1 MDVQTIFVILAFL
14 LLPLF
19 CFREAWKGWRTGA
32 VDKVVKN
39 ARKPVYV
46 YRHADPVQYWSYL
59 FLYTGFGFLFTGIII
74 YLLFY
79 RLSIYYPFKI
89 ENSYYYDIRNK
100 CCFAFWFHFFVNS
113 FTEYP
118 SFNA

>member
-1 MDVQTIFVILAFL
+1 MIMDVQTIFVILAFL

-46 YRHADPVQYWSYL
+46 YRHA
-59 FLYTGFGFLFTGIII
+59 
-74 YLLFY
+74 
-79 RLSIYYPFKI
+79 
-89 ENSYYYDIRNK
+89 
-100 CCFAFWFHFFVNS
+100 
-113 FTEYP
+113 
-118 SFNA
+118 

>member
-39 ARKPVYV
+39 ARKPVMTPTY
-46 YRHADPVQYWSYL
+46 
-59 FLYTGFGFLFTGIII
+59 
-74 YLLFY
+74 
-79 RLSIYYPFKI
+79 
-89 ENSYYYDIRNK
+89 
-100 CCFAFWFHFFVNS
+100 
-113 FTEYP
+113 
-118 SFNA
+118 

>member
-1 MDVQTIFVILAFL
+1 MIMDVQTIFVILAFL

-19 CFREAWKGWRTGA
+19 CFRESWKGWRTGA

-59 FLYTGFGFLFTGIII
+59 FLYTGCGFLFTGMII

-79 RLSIYYPFKI
+79 R
-89 ENSYYYDIRNK
+89 
-100 CCFAFWFHFFVNS
+100 
-113 FTEYP
+113 
-118 SFNA
+118 